1 MTQIK
6 LRRDTSANFT
16 SKNPILGVGEPAYE
30 TDTKKLKI
38 GDGTTAYTQ
47 LEYFSAGGGG
57 STNISATLPLKI
69 VDGVISLEVD
79 GQTIQIVDG
88 KLHANLDELGNEV
101 NSLTGE
107 VTDLSGRVTAAEADI
122 MNKEDKLTL
131 VAPITINKYVKSNL
145 HGFSFTTD
153 GTGVYATS
161 GKSLS
166 YNNFDSQMQGC
177 MIFSDNTLISS
188 TDESWACYI
197 DVPISLGQVVKF
209 PVPDAS
215 CYYYPMCI
223 LGKTDAT
230 GHFTV
235 ITHGYALSYNQYN
248 PIDGALVFDGNYVYT
263 KNRSSN
269 SSTSSY
275 TDTVNNQDPYTGF
288 VQLFEYEAGTFS
300 IQIHKCSGASNGI
313 PNYCTCKY
321 VISDASAITRFKEI
335 NTVRIVPCYY
345 GTKSG
350 KTADSAIS
358 VSSIGLYNCS
368 TDLFSLNNDMS
379 QFDTGN
385 LFDISGETAYNYLEL
400 SIGNGLSVV
409 DGKLTA
415 SGVTELPIASTT
427 ALGGIKVGDNLSI
440 TADGTLS
447 ATGGGSTPAN
457 MITTDTAQTI
467 SGDKAFTGNNTF
479 SNQIII
485 PSDFNGVKGICI
497 DGQSNASIYV
507 AGDYLNLRNV
517 GQLSGG
523 SGSNLVI
530 GTKTQETQIRG
541 SSITDGFGNKFLTSG
556 NVTAYVIEEFVDG
569 TEGYRIW
576 SNGRCEQWGQ
586 KTSIEGI
593 QTVTFLKTYANTNF
607 TLLANMINS
616 PSTAY
621 KIQGKGATTSSASF
635 VVSDNTYYIAGVLY
649 CWYVSGELA
658 S

>member
-16 SKNPILGVGEPAYE
+16 SKNPVLGVGEPAYE

-47 LEYFSAGGGG
+47 LEYFTAGGGS
-57 STNISATLPLKI
+57 STDISATLPLKI

-88 KLHANLDELGNEV
+88 KLHANLDGLSNEV

-122 MNKEDKLTL
+122 IKKEDRLTP

-166 YNNFDSQMQGC
+166 YMNFSSQSQGY
-177 MIFSDNTLISS
+177 MIFTKNTVISS

-209 PVPDAS
+209 PVPDANN
-215 CYYYPMCI
+215 YGYPMCI

-235 ITHGYALSYNQYN
+235 ITHGYTLSYKKCN
-248 PIDGALVFDGNYVYT
+248 PTDDALVLSSSSVYT
-263 KNRSSN
+263 KNKLDY
-269 SSTSSY
+269 SSTSSH
-275 TDTVNNQDPYTGF
+275 TNAVNNQDPYTGF
-288 VQLFEYEAGTFS
+288 VQLFEDEAGTFS

-313 PNYCTCKY
+313 PRYSTHKY
-321 VISDASAITRFKEI
+321 VVSDVSAINRFKEI

-385 LFDISGETAYNYLEL
+385 LFDISGETAHNYLEL
-400 SIGNGLSVV
+400 SIGSGLAIT

-415 SGVTELPIASTT
+415 SSTT
-427 ALGGIKVGDNLSI
+427 PS
-440 TADGTLS
+440 
-447 ATGGGSTPAN
+447 N
-457 MITTDTAQTI
+457 MVTTDTAQTI
-467 SGDKAFTGNNTF
+467 TGNKTF
-479 SNQIII
+479 KYI
-485 PSDFNGVKGICI
+485 GIDDLYGGKI
-497 DGQSNASIYV
+497 RIGDGQSQIKMAYDGDTSASSATMLADQSQNWRVGRSNKAGLIYSV
-507 AGDYLNLRNV
+507 SPLKRVGAGPDFTNYDILD
-517 GQLSGG
+517 S
-523 SGSNLVI
+523 SNL
-530 GTKTQETQIRG
+530 G
-541 SSITDGFGNKFLTSG
+541 S
-556 NVTAYVIEEFVDG
+556 YVDG
-569 TEGYRIW
+569 TTI
-576 SNGRCEQWGQ
+576 
-586 KTSIEGI
+586 
-593 QTVTFLKTYANTNF
+593 TYANNKLSAASSSAPPAQVLEQLDLNYIGTAGTYF
-607 TLLANMINS
+607 YSGWSGSPPKHTPISGINDS
-616 PSTAY
+616 FFLEIISNN
-621 KIQGKGATTSSASF
+621 GKGPENRTLQRLTYNEESLHKGASYFRTGMQGYDSSWTSWVQITPAITS
-635 VVSDNTYYIAGVLY
+635 
-649 CWYVSGELA
+649 
-658 S
+658 